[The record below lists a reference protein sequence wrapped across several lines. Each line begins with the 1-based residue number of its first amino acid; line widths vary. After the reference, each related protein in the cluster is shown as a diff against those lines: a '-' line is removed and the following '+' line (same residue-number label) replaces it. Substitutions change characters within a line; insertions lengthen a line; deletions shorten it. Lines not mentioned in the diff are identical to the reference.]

1 MYVIKPEIHV
11 QEERK
16 GITFFFKF
24 WSSFQEHKYFGTLF
38 DQNQPFFKVFK
49 NTIFCSNKFV
59 GGYNFHS

>member
-11 QEERK
+11 QEEIK
-16 GITFFFKF
+16 GIHF
-24 WSSFQEHKYFGTLF
+24 FGTLF